1 MTPASEPTPPY
12 AVSPHHPPLSA
23 GQERALASALSPRL
37 REAAAVVITACSTE
51 DHHLI
56 ELTTAA
62 GPMLIVAPV
71 VAATSVEER

>member
-23 GQERALASALSPRL
+23 GQERALASALAPRL
-37 REAAAVVITACSTE
+37 RDGGAVVITACSTE

-71 VAATSVEER
+71 ATASAVDER